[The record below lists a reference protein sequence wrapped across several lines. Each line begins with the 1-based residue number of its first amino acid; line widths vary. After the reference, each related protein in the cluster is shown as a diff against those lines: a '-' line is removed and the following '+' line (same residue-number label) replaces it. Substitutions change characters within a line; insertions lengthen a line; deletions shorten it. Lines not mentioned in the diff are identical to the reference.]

1 MIRGIG
7 KYQDRPPL
15 FATGG
20 WGVVGV
26 LFVVGF
32 AVLGEVAD
40 SSE

>member
-1 MIRGIG
+1 
-7 KYQDRPPL
+7 L

-20 WGVVGV
+20 WGVVDV

-32 AVLGEVAD
+32 AVLGEVAV